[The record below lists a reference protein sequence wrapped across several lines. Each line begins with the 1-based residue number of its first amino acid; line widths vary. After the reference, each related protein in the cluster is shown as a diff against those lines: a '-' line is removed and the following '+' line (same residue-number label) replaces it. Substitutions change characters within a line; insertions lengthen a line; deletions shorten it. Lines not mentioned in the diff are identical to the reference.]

1 VPAQPYDEL
10 FYRNHRDRSLRS
22 AREIVPVVLEFVRP
36 RRVVDVGCGVGQW
49 LSVFSELG
57 VPEVLGVDGD
67 YVRREM
73 LLIPRERFLARDL
86 TKPLGVEGRFDLAVS
101 LEVAEHLH
109 EEHAA
114 NFVAA
119 LVALAPL
126 VLFSAAVP
134 LQGGT
139 HHVNEQWPDY
149 WARHFA
155 RHGYL
160 PVDCIRPRVWES
172 DAVETWYAQNTL
184 MYASAE
190 YIDANPALKAEREK
204 TTGRPLNIVH
214 PKNYLHRSL
223 YLDGQELSLRQV
235 AGLLPGLA
243 RNAFA
248 RRLKRASGQA
258 HAVAQGVKP
267 HE

>member
-1 VPAQPYDEL
+1 MQSYDEL
-10 FYRNHRDRSLRS
+10 FYRNRLDGSLRS

-36 RRVVDVGCGVGQW
+36 RRVVDVGCGTGQW
-49 LSVFSELG
+49 LSVFAEAG
-57 VPEVLGVDGD
+57 VEEVLGVDGD
-67 YVRREM
+67 YVRPEM

-86 TKPLGVEGRFDLAVS
+86 TRPLGIDGGFDLAVS

-114 NFVAA
+114 RFVAS

-149 WARHFA
+149 WARLFA

-160 PVDCIRPRVWES
+160 PVDCVRPRVWDS

-184 MYASAE
+184 MYASE
-190 YIDANPALKAEREK
+190 ESLDGNPALRAEREK
-204 TTGRPLNIVH
+204 TAGRPLNVVH
-214 PKNYLHRSL
+214 PKNYLYRSL

-248 RRLKRASGQA
+248 RRLKRAAGDGRA
-258 HAVAQGVKP
+258 PAEGAKP

>member
-1 VPAQPYDEL
+1 VSAQVYDEL
-10 FYRNHRDRSLRS
+10 FYRNHRERSLRS

-49 LSVFSELG
+49 LSVFSESG
-57 VPEVLGVDGD
+57 VEEVLGVDGD
-67 YVRREM
+67 YVRPEM
-73 LLIPRERFLARDL
+73 LLIPRERFVARDL
-86 TKPLGVEGRFDLAVS
+86 SEPLGIEEKFDLAVS

-114 NFVAA
+114 GFVAS

-160 PVDCIRPRVWES
+160 PVDCVRPRVWDSEQ
-172 DAVETWYAQNTL
+172 VETWYAQNTL
-184 MYASAE
+184 MYASEAAL
-190 YIDANPALKAEREK
+190 DGNPALKSEREK
-204 TTGRPLNIVH
+204 TVGRPLNVVH
-214 PKNYLHRSL
+214 PKSYLHRSL
-223 YLDGQELSLRQV
+223 YLDGQELSLKQV

-248 RRLKRASGQA
+248 RRLRRASVNGRA
-258 HAVAQGVKP
+258 GAPGGKP